1 MQSFK
6 IYLDL
11 YDGATVLDSIMI
23 QGGGMP
29 TSGGTRTGD
38 YTTKVQSSGTWKIRS
53 IEIETKTYTPDQF
66 FNTLGGRFAYGTSEP
81 TGSSGK
87 NNGVGNYYHSLG
99 FWFKTT

>member
-1 MQSFK
+1 MQNFR

-11 YDGATVLDSIMI
+11 YDGGTVLDSIII

-29 TSGGTRTGD
+29 TSGGTRTGN
-38 YTTKVQSSGTWKIRS
+38 YITKVQSSGTWKIRS

-66 FNTLGGRFAYGTSEP
+66 FYTLGGRFSYGNSEP

-87 NNGVGNYYHSLG
+87 NNAVGNYHHSLG

>member
-11 YDGATVLDSIMI
+11 YDGATVLDSIII
-23 QGGGMP
+23 QGGGIP
-29 TSGGTRTGD
+29 SSGGTKTGD
-38 YTTKVQSSGTWKIRS
+38 YSTKVQSNGTWKIRS

-66 FNTLGGRFAYGTSEP
+66 FDTLGGRFSYGSSEP

-87 NNGVGNYYHSLG
+87 SNAVGNYYNSLG